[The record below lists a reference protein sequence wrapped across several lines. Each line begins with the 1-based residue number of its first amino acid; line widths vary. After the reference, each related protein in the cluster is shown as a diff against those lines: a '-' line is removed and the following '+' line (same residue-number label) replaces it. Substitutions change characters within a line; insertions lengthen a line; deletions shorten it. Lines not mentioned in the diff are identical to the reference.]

1 MLFRSED
8 LARFPSLALPEGWF
22 PRLEARLRAQ
32 HLWSTPSVQ
41 FRRYDES
48 SWEGRMADAVT
59 LCYGN
64 ALNQPLHQELVQL
77 DWGIGHID
85 GEALV
90 VRRDLTER
98 GPILLLLAEL
108 RRRMRQLSERHHELI
123 ALD

>member
-1 MLFRSED
+1 
-8 LARFPSLALPEGWF
+8 
-22 PRLEARLRAQ
+22 
-32 HLWSTPSVQ
+32 
-41 FRRYDES
+41 
-48 SWEGRMADAVT
+48 
-59 LCYGN
+59 
-64 ALNQPLHQELVQL
+64 VQL